1 MPVIFKSSS
10 QLRKQWSALRQSPPA
25 PSLHWCL
32 VVTPLISAWKGL
44 VWLHWREAWA
54 IWYGRRKARFW
65 GLFDNYLSLKKNPAL
80 CCGPRW
86 GGKGGSGEECRL
98 WKAIYLLTP
107 YAMFSKLSSLWEEEE
122 DEERP
127 LLVDD
132 LVTKGSCEV
141 IWLGYWW
148 GERTAHGFCD

>member
-1 MPVIFKSSS
+1 M
-10 QLRKQWSALRQSPPA
+10 L
-25 PSLHWCL
+25 
-32 VVTPLISAWKGL
+32 
-44 VWLHWREAWA
+44 WA
-54 IWYGRRKARFW
+54 EVGR
-65 GLFDNYLSLKKNPAL
+65 G
-80 CCGPRW
+80 
-86 GGKGGSGEECRL
+86 GGSGEERRL

-141 IWLGYWW
+141 IWIGYWW
-148 GERTAHGFCD
+148 GERIAHGFCV